1 MHFTSSS
8 SHPLPT
14 CGIAKKIIIMR
25 FSKQFPITRWGYI
38 STDSDISSQ
47 FHSRPTSID
56 EGEEEQDEEEEE
68 DESMAKLVQEPSAPS
83 PFEQLGQALKIMGT
97 FMSWARAIN
106 PSEGQSSPRS
116 NAEILPKTAV
126 AGGQRLQSQL
136 RKGLIGESRADSGWY
151 C

>member
-1 MHFTSSS
+1 
-8 SHPLPT
+8 
-14 CGIAKKIIIMR
+14 
-25 FSKQFPITRWGYI
+25 
-38 STDSDISSQ
+38 
-47 FHSRPTSID
+47 
-56 EGEEEQDEEEEE
+56 
-68 DESMAKLVQEPSAPS
+68 MAKLVQEPSAPS

-116 NAEILPKTAV
+116 NAEILPETAV